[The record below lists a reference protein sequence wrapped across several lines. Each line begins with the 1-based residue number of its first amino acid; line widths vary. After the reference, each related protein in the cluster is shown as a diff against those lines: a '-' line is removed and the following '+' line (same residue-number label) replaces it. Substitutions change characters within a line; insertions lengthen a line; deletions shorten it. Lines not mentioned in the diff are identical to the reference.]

1 MCTKVEPIMHKALE
15 FWHALSSMG
24 VSMEDIS
31 REARQV
37 RITNR
42 IAFIGAV
49 FLSPYLVTYLEEGH
63 FLPAILHALTLA
75 AWFSTLLL
83 SGRGY
88 FLGAKFMLI
97 GASVVNTMLTVSFL
111 GYSSGEHFAFLL
123 FTLGAAMVF
132 DPVRE
137 RKALYSMMGIICI
150 GLLIMIAFKLD
161 PLGLHGA
168 DRTPNPEYL
177 FSLFFSFVLVALFGL
192 HFQNVSNQQADGL
205 ITQAKQE
212 MEAAFDHSYDAI
224 FLVDSD
230 TGQIMSANRRSEE
243 LFDANRDELQ
253 AHNLPGL
260 FRKKRGKDFILRT
273 TIRLRKG
280 ETWTKEEKFVKL
292 SKGWFWGNVAYTI
305 IRAGEEERLMVRI
318 TDITEAKQTQFE
330 LERSKNLAEGAN
342 IAKANFLAN
351 MSHEIRTPINGII
364 GLSSL
369 IVDLYEEDDEL
380 QEYSG
385 LIKVSGERLLRTLD
399 SVLALSQLE
408 SSTSSLNWD
417 ILNLKE
423 ITEPVVERYR
433 EEAEEKGLELTCEVS
448 KEISLQTDHAWFI
461 KVLDHLTSNA
471 IKFTTEGKVQVTAS
485 INRMR
490 DLPTVELMVIDT
502 GIGMSESFI
511 NDKLFK
517 KFAQESEGLDRNFEG
532 AGLGLSIVKRI
543 IEILGGEILV
553 FSEQGQGTTFQVI
566 LPQVQHELPSLLP

>member
-1 MCTKVEPIMHKALE
+1 MQKAIG

-24 VSMEDIS
+24 VSVDDVS

-49 FLSPYLVTYLEEGH
+49 FLSPYLVTYIEDEH
-63 FLPAILHALTLA
+63 FLPAILHAMTLA
-75 AWFSTLLL
+75 CWFGVLLA
-83 SGRGY
+83 SEKGY
-88 FLGAKFMLI
+88 FLRAKLMLI

-132 DPVRE
+132 DPVKE
-137 RKALYSMMGIICI
+137 KKVLLIMMGIIAS
-150 GLLIMIAFKLD
+150 GLIFMIAFKLD
-161 PLGLHGA
+161 PLGIHGN

-177 FSLFFSFVLVALFGL
+177 GSLFFSFVLVALFGL

-205 ITQAKQE
+205 IIQAKQE

-224 FLVDSD
+224 FLVNPE
-230 TGQIMSANRRSEE
+230 TGAINSANRRAEE
-243 LFDANRDELQ
+243 LFDADRDALLS
-253 AHNLPGL
+253 ANLPSL
-260 FRKKRGKDFILRT
+260 FRKSRDRDFILRT
-273 TIRLRKG
+273 TMRLRDG
-280 ETWTKEEKFVKL
+280 ETWTKEEKFK
-292 SKGWFWGNVAYTI
+292 KFNQGWFWGNVAYTLI
-305 IRAGEEERLMVRI
+305 KAGEDERLMVRI
-318 TDITEAKQTQFE
+318 TDVTTAKQTQFE

-369 IVDLYEEDDEL
+369 ILDLYEGDQEL
-380 QEYSG
+380 NEFSG

-408 SSTSSLNWD
+408 SSTNSLNWS
-417 ILNLKE
+417 ILDLHECCTPIIQKYE
-423 ITEPVVERYR
+423 
-433 EEAEEKGLELTCEVS
+433 EEAQAKGITLRCEVNPG
-448 KEISLQTDHAWFI
+448 ISLQTDHGWFV

-471 IKFTTEGKVQVTAS
+471 IKFTKIGGVTVSATV
-485 INRMR
+485 NRNF
-490 DLPTVELMVIDT
+490 DLPKVELMVSDT
-502 GIGMSESFI
+502 GIGMSETFI
-511 NDKLFK
+511 KEKLFK

-532 AGLGLSIVKRI
+532 AGLGLSIAKRI
-543 IEILGGEILV
+543 IEILGGEIEV
-553 FSEQGQGTTFQVI
+553 FSEQHAGTTFRVI

>member
-1 MCTKVEPIMHKALE
+1 MHKALE
-15 FWHALSSMG
+15 FWQALSSMG
-24 VSMEDIS
+24 VGLEDIS
-31 REARQV
+31 RKARQV

-42 IAFIGAV
+42 IGFIGAV
-49 FLSPYLVTYLEEGH
+49 FLSPYLVTYLQEGH
-63 FLPAILHALTLA
+63 LLPAILHALTLA
-75 AWFSTLLL
+75 AWFSTPLL

-88 FLGAKFMLI
+88 YLGAKFMLI

-137 RKALYSMMGIICI
+137 RKALYLMMGIICT
-150 GLLIMIAFKLD
+150 GLLVMIAFKLD
-161 PLGLHGA
+161 PLGLHGTE
-168 DRTPNPEYL
+168 RSPNPEYL
-177 FSLFFSFVLVALFGL
+177 FSLFFSFILVALFGL

-205 ITQAKQE
+205 IIQAKQE

-224 FLVDSD
+224 FLVDPE

-243 LFDANRDELQ
+243 LFAASRDELQ
-253 AHNLPGL
+253 DYNLPFL
-260 FRKKRGKDFILRT
+260 FRKKRDKDFILRT

-292 SKGWFWGNVAYTI
+292 SKGWFWGNVAYTV

-408 SSTSSLNWD
+408 SSTSSLNWN
-417 ILNLKE
+417 ILNLQE
-423 ITEPVVERYR
+423 ITVPVVEKYR
-433 EEAEEKGLELTCEVS
+433 EEAEEKGLEISSEVS
-448 KEISLQTDHAWFI
+448 EEISLQTDHAWFI

-471 IKFTTEGKVQVTAS
+471 IKFTEKGKVEIKAS
-485 INRMR
+485 VNKMH
-490 DLPTVELMVIDT
+490 DLPSVELLVIDS
-502 GIGMSESFI
+502 GIGMGESFI
-511 NDKLFK
+511 NEKLFK

>member
-1 MCTKVEPIMHKALE
+1 MIMYKALH

-24 VSMEDIS
+24 VGLEDVS

-49 FLSPYLVTYLEEGH
+49 FLSPYLVTYLKEDH

-83 SGRGY
+83 SGRGLY
-88 FLGAKFMLI
+88 LSAKFMLI

-137 RKALYSMMGIICI
+137 RKALYVMMGIIAS

-161 PLGLHGA
+161 PLGIHGTGRSPHPA
-168 DRTPNPEYL
+168 YL
-177 FSLFFSFVLVALFGL
+177 FSLFFSFLIIALFGL

-224 FLVDSD
+224 FLVDAE
-230 TGQIMSANRRSEE
+230 TGQIMSANKRSEE
-243 LFDANRDELQ
+243 LFESGKEILQ
-253 AHNLPGL
+253 NHTLPSL
-260 FRKKRGKDFILRT
+260 FRKKRNKDFIQIT
-273 TIRLRKG
+273 TFRLRKG
-280 ETWTKEEKFVKL
+280 ETWTQEEKFIKL
-292 SKGWFWGNVAYTI
+292 NGGWFWGNVAYTVI
-305 IRAGEEERLMVRI
+305 KAGEEERLMVRI
-318 TDITEAKQTQFE
+318 TDVTEAKQTQFE

-369 IVDLYEEDDEL
+369 IVDLYEEDEDL
-380 QEYSG
+380 QEYSS

-408 SSTSSLNWD
+408 SSTSSLTWET
-417 ILNLKE
+417 LNL
-423 ITEPVVERYR
+423 R
-433 EEAEEKGLELTCEVS
+433 EVTTSVIEKYTTEAEDKGLRIICEVS
-448 KEISLQTDHAWFI
+448 EDISLQTDRAWLI

-471 IKFTTEGKVQVTAS
+471 IKFTHEGQVQLRAKVDTTEHLPMIELSVTDS
-485 INRMR
+485 
-490 DLPTVELMVIDT
+490 

-511 NDKLFK
+511 QEKLFK

-532 AGLGLSIVKRI
+532 AGLGLSIVNRI
-543 IEILGGEILV
+543 IEILGGRINV
-553 FSEQGQGTTFQVI
+553 TSRQGEGTTFRVI